1 MKKFTCII
9 LLLCLAGCSGS
20 QPDSVS
26 EFIIQDVTLIDGT
39 GSEPQVGV
47 DIHIA
52 DGRIVEIGSDLSASP
67 DAETITAAGNM

>member
-1 MKKFTCII
+1 MKNFTCII

-47 DIHIA
+47 DIHIS
-52 DGRIVEIGSDLSASP
+52 DGRIVEIGS
-67 DAETITAAGNM
+67 